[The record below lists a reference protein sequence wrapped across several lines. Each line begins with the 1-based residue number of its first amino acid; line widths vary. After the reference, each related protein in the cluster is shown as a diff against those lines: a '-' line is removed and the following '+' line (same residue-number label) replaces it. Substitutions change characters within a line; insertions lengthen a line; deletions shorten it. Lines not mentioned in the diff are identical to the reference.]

1 MGLGIVHSICSWRQY
16 SNSYVR
22 IPCANHLLEIFE
34 VVTVTKNCGDSYQI
48 LTWYVVFDVCVG
60 WRMILVS
67 YMQTLNKM
75 TMSWSRHKSIQD
87 ASSPVQF
94 TRAEVKKN
102 LSVELW
108 NRSNVP

>member
-1 MGLGIVHSICSWRQY
+1 M
-16 SNSYVR
+16 R
-22 IPCANHLLEIFE
+22 ISCANHLLEIFE
-34 VVTVTKNCGDSYQI
+34 VMAVRENFGDSCQI
-48 LTWYVVFDVCVG
+48 LTWYVVFDVCIG
-60 WRMILVS
+60 WRMIFVP

-75 TMSWSRHKSIQD
+75 TVSWSRHKFIQD
-87 ASSPVQF
+87 ASSPVKF